1 MTMPDQMAGAGK
13 IMSSSLLIRA
23 ISWSLLAVL
32 AAFLIN
38 NVLELS
44 LGVETNLRFDN
55 PTPVIVY
62 LILITVAVSYALRT
76 RQRSLRMDADKIHK
90 FNVYLVRSLFWGIFL
105 VGIADVVV
113 AFMRVEDFADVFF
126 WEGAG
131 RDFNKPFF
139 VGAYIH
145 IPLLVLGFFLGAV
158 TRTLG
163 FIWLAILIVIAEL
176 LIVVSRFVFSYEQ
189 AFMGDL
195 VRYWYAALFLLSS
208 AYTLYDEG
216 HVRVDII
223 FAGMRERSKGIANF
237 VGTFLLGLTT
247 CGVILIVGMNGKQS
261 IINSPIMNF
270 EISQTASIGLFVK
283 YQMAGFLGVFAITMY
298 IQFVS
303 YLLFAWADIKGEP
316 GKRIMQPVG
325 H

>member
-62 LILITVAVSYALRT
+62 LILIAVAVSYALRT

-105 VGIADVVV
+105 VGVADVVV

-126 WEGAG
+126 LSL
-131 RDFNKPFF
+131 
-139 VGAYIH
+139 IH
-145 IPLLVLGFFLGAV
+145 I
-158 TRTLG
+158 
-163 FIWLAILIVIAEL
+163 
-176 LIVVSRFVFSYEQ
+176 
-189 AFMGDL
+189 
-195 VRYWYAALFLLSS
+195 
-208 AYTLYDEG
+208 
-216 HVRVDII
+216 
-223 FAGMRERSKGIANF
+223 
-237 VGTFLLGLTT
+237 
-247 CGVILIVGMNGKQS
+247 
-261 IINSPIMNF
+261 
-270 EISQTASIGLFVK
+270 
-283 YQMAGFLGVFAITMY
+283 
-298 IQFVS
+298 
-303 YLLFAWADIKGEP
+303 
-316 GKRIMQPVG
+316 
-325 H
+325 